1 MAGTNTEKPS
11 GKAEQKK
18 QAVKGLKPKKEKKE
32 MLAKAPVQKNE
43 ESKENKK
50 AEIKSEENKLE
61 TKNEDKK
68 VEVKKVKKSET
79 SVVAENLPV
88 STKVGIAICKYISQ
102 KKVDKVIEEL
112 EQVVRLKRAIPMK
125 GEYSHRKG
133 KMMSG
138 KYPTRAAKEFIILLK
153 SLKSNA
159 IQHDIEDPTI
169 TKTIANKGSTTYAS
183 GGRTKKRTHIKIV
196 CKQKEKSKENKK

>member
-43 ESKENKK
+43 ESK
-50 AEIKSEENKLE
+50 ENKLE

-183 GGRTKKRTHIKIV
+183 GRRTKKRTHIKIV